1 MPNAFQCNTR
11 GNGLAQS
18 PKSASGRSALLERK
32 GASVSLPRPRM
43 KRAEKAALT
52 RDKLLSS
59 AAVVVGEYGYREAS
73 VQRITSHAGI
83 AQGTFYL
90 YFESRQLLFDE
101 LLPHFGR
108 VLLEHVRA
116 RAHGAKGFF
125 EVEEI
130 GVRAVFDYLQ
140 EHPWFWRVLNEAE
153 VEAPKAWAAHH
164 AEVSQRYVKFLCRA
178 VEHGEITGYSKD
190 EMGTLAYMLIAARDY
205 LYIYTKS
212 PLRPSDA
219 GNDDVIRTYMR
230 FLCHGL
236 KVHKA

>member
-1 MPNAFQCNTR
+1 MTPPRQRAPR
-11 GNGLAQS
+11 
-18 PKSASGRSALLERK
+18 E
-32 GASVSLPRPRM
+32 ASVDDAEVAASPAAARPRL

-52 RDKLLSS
+52 REKLLSA

-164 AEVSQRYVKFLCRA
+164 AEVSTRYVKFLRRA
-178 VEHGEITGYSKD
+178 MERGEISGYAED
-190 EMGTLAYMLIAARDY
+190 ELGALVYMLIAARDY
-205 LYIYTKS
+205 LYIYTQS
-212 PLRPSDA
+212 PLRSPSA
-219 GNDDVIRTYMR
+219 GPEEVIRTYMN
-230 FLCHGL
+230 FLRNGL
-236 KVHKA
+236 KARG

>member
-1 MPNAFQCNTR
+1 M
-11 GNGLAQS
+11 AQS
-18 PKSASGRSALLERK
+18 PKSASGKANLLHSQ
-32 GASVSLPRPRM
+32 GVVPPPPRPRM

-108 VLLEHVRA
+108 DLLEHVRA
-116 RAHGAKGFF
+116 RARGAKVFF

-178 VEHGEITGYSKD
+178 VERGEIAGYSKD

-205 LYIYTKS
+205 LFIYTQS
-212 PLRPSDA
+212 PLRAPGA
-219 GNDDVIRTYMR
+219 GPDEVIGTYMR
-230 FLCHGL
+230 FLRNGL
-236 KVHKA
+236 SVKGA

>member
-1 MPNAFQCNTR
+1 M
-11 GNGLAQS
+11 AQS
-18 PKSASGRSALLERK
+18 PKSAKGTADLLPSESCVPLSPK
-32 GASVSLPRPRM
+32 PRLN
-43 KRAEKAALT
+43 RAEKAAMT

-59 AAVVVGEYGYREAS
+59 AAAVVGEYGYREAS

-101 LLPHFGR
+101 LLPYFGR

-116 RAHGAKGFF
+116 RAHGVKGFF

-164 AEVSQRYVKFLCRA
+164 AEVSQRYVKFLLRA
-178 VEHGEITGYSKD
+178 VERGEITGYSKD
-190 EMGTLAYMLIAARDY
+190 ELGTLAYMLIAARDY

-212 PLRPSDA
+212 PLRPASA

-230 FLCHGL
+230 FLRHGL